1 MRRGAH
7 NVLSGG
13 WRTAYKGVPPLPS
26 DFEVYWKNIFSSE
39 SVTDDRPVASRCPV
53 AWSLVNPITVM
64 EVESALRSMGRS
76 APGPDGITPKA
87 LNKRKYERTTALL
100 NLMLA
105 LESVPEHLNLARMVF
120 IPKCE
125 APQCSGDYR
134 PISITS
140 VVVRCLHS
148 ILTKRWSETMPSLHN
163 QLAFL
168 KRDGCLEGVVAV
180 HSILREAQLARNN
193 LVMTSIDVSK
203 AFDSVSHDTIKRV
216 AKAYGAP
223 KPLVSYIASSYASS
237 KALIRG
243 VVSPIG
249 RGVRQ
254 GDPLSPLLFIMCMDE
269 VINHTTREH
278 GAKMGN
284 RRIDSIL
291 FADDVMLFAESTIGM

>member
-1 MRRGAH
+1 
-7 NVLSGG
+7 
-13 WRTAYKGVPPLPS
+13 
-26 DFEVYWKNIFSSE
+26 
-39 SVTDDRPVASRCPV
+39 
-53 AWSLVNPITVM
+53 
-64 EVESALRSMGRS
+64 
-76 APGPDGITPKA
+76 
-87 LNKRKYERTTALL
+87 
-100 NLMLA
+100 
-105 LESVPEHLNLARMVF
+105 
-120 IPKCE
+120 
-125 APQCSGDYR
+125 
-134 PISITS
+134 
-140 VVVRCLHS
+140 
-148 ILTKRWSETMPSLHN
+148 
-163 QLAFL
+163 
-168 KRDGCLEGVVAV
+168 
-180 HSILREAQLARNN
+180 
-193 LVMTSIDVSK
+193 MTSIDVSK